1 MFEIFASLTVLR
13 ANTDCRWLWSGTS
26 HGCPLTHAQKW
37 RSIHPQEIQKISLSG
52 SLRIPEVFL
61 GGLRLL
67 WRSFHHFCGPMRQH
81 HQLLMRSGGS
91 YLRPDFFTQDPR
103 CWIVLDV
110 QITSINIDNI
120 LYPTSSDKC
129 SIVRQDRT
137 TWYNL
142 RALRRTEKSTAF
154 EMPRLLD

>member
-37 RSIHPQEIQKISLSG
+37 RSIHPQEIQKTSLSG
-52 SLRIPEVFL
+52 SLTIPEVFL

-81 HQLLMRSGGS
+81 HQLLMKSVPIFVLIF
-91 YLRPDFFTQDPR
+91 YPR

-137 TWYNL
+137 TNL
-142 RALRRTEKSTAF
+142 IQLESIEENWTVYCLWDA
-154 EMPRLLD
+154 